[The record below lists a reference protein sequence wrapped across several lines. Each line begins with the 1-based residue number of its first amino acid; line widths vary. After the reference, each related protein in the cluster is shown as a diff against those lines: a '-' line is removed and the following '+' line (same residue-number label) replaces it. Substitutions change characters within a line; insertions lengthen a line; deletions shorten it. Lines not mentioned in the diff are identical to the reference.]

1 MVQQLEPQRT
11 TSYLRSLAI
20 DETLGLTS
28 PDGTFFLT
36 ADALGSTVAISDG
49 AGSAVNEYTYD
60 PFGTVTATNPAF
72 ANPFQFTG
80 RENDGLAGLYYYRAR
95 YYHSDFRRFFSEDPI
110 GFDGGGPNLYAYVR
124 NSPTRLVDPLGLQ
137 QVEPVDP
144 VFGPADPRG
153 CIPRCTTVGD
163 VFDREIRKWEPVM
176 RRIGETLLEG
186 LIDFMCHRYRVEC
199 PTGPFP
205 PLPDPSPNPPLPGFV
220 ESNVVVPPRAVPSI
234 HGRKDA
240 APF

>member
-80 RENDGLAGLYYYRAR
+80 CEYDPQGRLSTVTDPAGGQTR
-95 YYHSDFRRFFSEDPI
+95 YTYDTSDRI
-110 GFDGGGPNLYAYVR
+110 L
-124 NSPTRLVDPLGLQ
+124 TIT
-137 QVEPVDP
+137 
-144 VFGPADPRG
+144 DPRSRSSRT
-153 CIPRCTTVGD
+153 PTTA
-163 VFDREIRKWEPVM
+163 M
-176 RRIGETLLEG
+176 
-186 LIDFMCHRYRVEC
+186 
-199 PTGPFP
+199 
-205 PLPDPSPNPPLPGFV
+205 
-220 ESNVVVPPRAVPSI
+220 VV
-234 HGRKDA
+234 
-240 APF
+240 